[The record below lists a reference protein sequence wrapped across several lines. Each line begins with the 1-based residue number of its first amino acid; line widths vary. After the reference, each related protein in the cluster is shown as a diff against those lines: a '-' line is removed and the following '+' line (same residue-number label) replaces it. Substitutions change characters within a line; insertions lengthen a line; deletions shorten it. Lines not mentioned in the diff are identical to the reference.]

1 MGIFQNEAIRSLP
14 EQVEKNKEDIK
25 NINDILEN
33 IDPDQVATILSD
45 IASLQAEQVTQNL
58 AIGSNASNIS
68 NNTTAINNEKT
79 AREDVVGVNVAG
91 NTYLKTATPN
101 KQILIN
107 NDGIISL
114 TSSNFVEVLANNHV
128 RLATDNTSVK
138 ADENNGVIIEVDG
151 DNPKTLTLKPN
162 GEFEVSNGH
171 ILKFDTTGS
180 ITIDGQPIG
189 GGGGGGTPLY
199 QHNITFGNTNY
210 PINFS
215 IINREPNSYT
225 NSTFVSCTASVINTL
240 CTALLDV
247 NPLKPGY
254 TASTFPVTG
263 LYESGTSFNYS
274 FLLLVFASS
283 ITYKYLNASGS
294 VNSGSISSSS
304 NVCDIVSSLS

>member
-1 MGIFQNEAIRSLP
+1 MAIFQNEAIRSLP

-45 IASLQAEQVTQNL
+45 IASLKAEQVVQNTAIGTNTQN
-58 AIGSNASNIS
+58 IS
-68 NNTTAINNEKT
+68 NEKT
-79 AREDVVGVNVAG
+79 ARENVVGVNVAG

-114 TSSNFVEVLANNHV
+114 TSSNFVEALASNFV

-138 ADENNGVIIEVDG
+138 ADENNGVIIEVDS

-162 GEFEVSNGH
+162 GDFEVSNGH

-189 GGGGGGTPLY
+189 GGGGGSQLY
-199 QHNITFGNTNY
+199 RHCITLIET
-210 PINFS
+210 
-215 IINREPNSYT
+215 
-225 NSTFVSCTASVINTL
+225 TAN
-240 CTALLDV
+240 
-247 NPLKPGY
+247 NQ
-254 TASTFPVTG
+254 FQM
-263 LYESGTSFNYS
+263 SFD
-274 FLLLVFASS
+274 
-283 ITYKYLNASGS
+283 I
-294 VNSGSISSSS
+294 ISSSNAVIDTKEKIGAYLYNNLFTNNTKCLPITGFYYNNTMFWAVGMFSENSTNPKVRAYS
-304 NVCDIVSSLS
+304 NSHQFYDLQLPSVTIYDNVITL